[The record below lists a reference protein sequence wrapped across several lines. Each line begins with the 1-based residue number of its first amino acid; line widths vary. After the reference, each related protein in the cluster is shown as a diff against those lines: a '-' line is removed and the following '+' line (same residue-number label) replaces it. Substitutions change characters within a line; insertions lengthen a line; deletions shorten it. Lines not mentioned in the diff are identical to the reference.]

1 VTDVDLVVVGGGAM
15 GLATAWQAAERGRSV
30 VLLDRA
36 TRGHH
41 GGASHGATRNL
52 NLAYD
57 DPTYVRLVLDA
68 RELWDDLSDGA
79 GAPLLDL
86 VGIVNHG
93 RPEMLRRIR
102 GHLDAAGVA
111 SELVAPDDAGRRWRG
126 LRFATEVLHVPDS
139 GRVRAA
145 DALAELE
152 RRARLAGADV
162 RWGTAA
168 ARLLPEG
175 EERVRVV
182 TADGEVVARRA
193 VVTAGAWSP
202 DLLAGLVPLP
212 RLRVTQEQPAHF
224 ALTAAGAE
232 AAWPSFNHRADPDDP
247 AERWWH
253 GTVYGMLTPGE
264 GVKAGWHGAGP
275 EVHPDRRDHLPVP
288 EQLDALR
295 RYAREW
301 LPGVDPDAAVPISC
315 TYTTTDA
322 EDFVLDRVGPIV
334 VGAGFSG
341 HGFKFTPL
349 IGRMLA
355 DLADGGA
362 PHERFAL
369 AAHAPA

>member
-1 VTDVDLVVVGGGAM
+1 MTVTDVDVVVVGGGAM
-15 GLATAWQAAERGRSV
+15 GLATAWQAAERGHGV

-41 GGASHGATRNL
+41 AGASHGATRNL

-57 DPTYVRLVLDA
+57 DPHYVRLVLEA
-68 RELWDDLSDGA
+68 RELWDDLADRA
-79 GAPLLDL
+79 GTPLLDL

-93 RPEMLRRIR
+93 RPAMLRRMH
-102 GHLDAAGVA
+102 GHLAEAGVA
-111 SELVAPDDAGRRWRG
+111 AEMVAPDDAVRRWRG
-126 LRFATEVLHVPDS
+126 LRFATDVLHVPDS

-145 DALAELE
+145 DALVELE

-162 RWGTAA
+162 RWGTTVT
-168 ARLLPEG
+168 RLLPEG
-175 EERVRVV
+175 DERVRAV
-182 TADGEVVARRA
+182 TADGEIVARRA
-193 VVTAGAWSP
+193 VVTAGAWTP
-202 DLLAGLVPLP
+202 DLLAGVVPLP

-224 ALTAAGAE
+224 AVTDAGAV
-232 AAWPSFNHRADPDDP
+232 WPSFNHRADPDDP

-253 GTVYGMLTPGE
+253 GAVYGMLTPGE

-275 EVHPDRRDHLPVP
+275 EVHPDRRDFAPVP
-288 EQLDALR
+288 DQLEALR

-301 LPGVDPDAAVPISC
+301 LPGVDPEAAAPISC
-315 TYTTTDA
+315 TYTTTDS
-322 EDFVLDRVGPIV
+322 EDFVLDRVGPVV

-349 IGRMLA
+349 VGRMLV
-355 DLADGGA
+355 DLVEGGS
-362 PHERFAL
+362 PSERFAL